1 MSVNTLNIF
10 NITTNWN
17 ELDQECAA
25 TELALI
31 SESINKKQVFFFTKS
46 LQHTLSI
53 KDEDML
59 KAFIILFERPVIRQ
73 HMHWSSW
80 Y

>member
-10 NITTNWN
+10 NVTTNWN

-31 SESINKKQVFFFTKS
+31 SESINKK
-46 LQHTLSI
+46 
-53 KDEDML
+53 
-59 KAFIILFERPVIRQ
+59 
-73 HMHWSSW
+73 
-80 Y
+80 